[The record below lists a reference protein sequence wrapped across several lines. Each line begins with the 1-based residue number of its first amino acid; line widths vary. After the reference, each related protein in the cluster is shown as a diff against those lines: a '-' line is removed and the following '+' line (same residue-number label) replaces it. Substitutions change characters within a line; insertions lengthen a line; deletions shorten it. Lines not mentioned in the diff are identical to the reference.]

1 MPHRDPTSLHHAQ
14 VFSQRQEPY
23 NVRSLPTRE
32 QLLFVTPEDFRAY
45 LEHLDSAKLQQL
57 REEQVREVKG
67 CGECEQGVKECG
79 GHTCST

>member
-1 MPHRDPTSLHHAQ
+1 MPHSNYTCCHHAQ
-14 VFSQRQEPY
+14 VFSQRQDPY

-57 REEQVREVKG
+57 REEQVRGVKG
-67 CGECEQGVKECG
+67 YGSVNKVWGV
-79 GHTCST
+79 